1 MQSPLSGIRF
11 DMAIVEQA
19 GAIVIQSHSDEPRVL
34 LITAK
39 ANPRHWIFPKGHI
52 EPGERPEEAALREAR
67 EEAGVV
73 ARLLG
78 PADTLEFQIG
88 DETAQVKYFVAEYER
103 DQPTRERRQLAWCR
117 FDEAL
122 ERLSFDDSRAMLR
135 RLWSRAPWT
144 QT

>member
-1 MQSPLSGIRF
+1 MT
-11 DMAIVEQA
+11 IVEQA
-19 GAIVIQSHSDEPRVL
+19 GAIVIQSDGDEPRVL
-34 LITAK
+34 LVTAK
-39 ANPRHWIFPKGHI
+39 ADPRHWIFPKGHV

-78 PADTLEFQIG
+78 PAGTLEFPRG
-88 DETAQVKYFVAEYER
+88 DDTARVKYFVAAYEYE
-103 DQPTRERRQLAWCR
+103 QPTREDRQLAWCR
-117 FDEAL
+117 FEEAL
-122 ERLSFDDSRAMLR
+122 ERLSFEDSRAMLR